1 MVQPTMGRSMRLSIA
16 SAMLFAAI
24 ANADLD
30 YVTDLDI
37 YSLLAPCASDA
48 ISYNIA
54 TLTYGTLCGDSETE
68 LQSCACSNTEQ
79 FNSITA
85 SISRDIVASCGT
97 TATDDQQSASS
108 VIKKYCN
115 QDLPITFSTPTTNL
129 VQAYITDLSQINYLP
144 QCAQSALSEAVMG
157 DNAYNCPQA
166 ASLFAP
172 CVCGKGGIPSAIS
185 DVISKSVRY
194 SCSNGGDISAAEDF
208 YNEYCA
214 MNNGT
219 TTFTQPPGPPGD
231 MTYHITALP
240 QFKSLRSC
248 AQSGVASAILDQTD
262 FYCATGPQALA
273 SCVCIKSGMSDR
285 ILSTLT
291 SNVKWN
297 CDNTATADVSSAMDV
312 FAFYCSAAEDEVVA
326 SITDT
331 ATETYP
337 HPTNRVSSFPTSPS
351 ETGAKSSSGSGG
363 SDKGGSKP
371 DQGGKDGSSSDE
383 SNSPGSNSVNKTAI
397 IAACV
402 LGGVVLIGVIAAVAF
417 FVRRKRNQQMRGEQL
432 PPTVNGHNLDGPP
445 ELENTSKMR
454 PNVDVI
460 PELYSNERQELQG
473 NTGSPFSELPP
484 DYGCPRPEPQGN
496 GECKPPGSP
505 EHGGG
510 YQPPHSPSHSPYY
523 GYDHGAPTVSPETP
537 NTYNAGWESGPVAD
551 TYELD
556 AATWS
561 P

>member
-1 MVQPTMGRSMRLSIA
+1 MRRPMRLSFA
-16 SAMLFAAI
+16 SAVLFAAL

-54 TLTYGTLCGDSETE
+54 TLTYGTVCGDSETE
-68 LQSCACSNTEQ
+68 LQSCACSDTER
-79 FNSITA
+79 FTSITS
-85 SISRDIVASCGT
+85 SISRDIRVSCGT
-97 TATDDQQSASS
+97 TATDDQNSASS
-108 VIKKYCN
+108 VLAKYCN
-115 QDLPITFSTPTTNL
+115 QDLTITFSTPTKNV
-129 VQAYITDLSQINYLP
+129 VQAYITDLGQINYLP

-157 DNAYNCPQA
+157 DNISKCPEA

-172 CVCGKGGIPSAIS
+172 CVCGKGGIPSQVS

-194 SCSNGGDISAAEDF
+194 SCSNGGDISAAQDF

-248 AQSGVASAILDQTD
+248 AQSGVASAILDQTEI
-262 FYCATGPQALA
+262 YCATGPQALA
-273 SCVCIKSGMSDR
+273 SCVCIKSGMSGR

-297 CDNTATADVSSAMDV
+297 CDNTATADVTSAMDV
-312 FAFYCSAAEDEVVA
+312 FAVYCSAAEKEIVV
-326 SITDT
+326 SVTDT

-337 HPTNRVSSFPTSPS
+337 HPTNRASSLPSGSSPA
-351 ETGAKSSSGSGG
+351 ETGAGSTGGSGG
-363 SDKGGSKP
+363 SDNGGSNP
-371 DQGGKDGSSSDE
+371 DQGGKDGSSSDG
-383 SNSPGSNSVNKTAI
+383 SGGNSSGSSSINKTAV

-402 LGGVVLIGVIAAVAF
+402 LGGVVLIAAIAAVAF
-417 FVRRKRNQQMRGEQL
+417 FVRRRRNKQMRGEQI
-432 PPTVNGHNLDGPP
+432 PPTADGPNITGPP
-445 ELENTSKMR
+445 ELENTAKMG
-454 PNVDVI
+454 PNIAVV
-460 PELYSNERQELQG
+460 PELHSTERQELQG
-473 NTGSPFSELPP
+473 TGTPFSELPP
-484 DYGCPRPEPQGN
+484 GYVSPRPELQGN
-496 GECKPPGSP
+496 SEYKPPVSP
-505 EHGGG
+505 VHGGG
-510 YQPPHSPSHSPYY
+510 YQPPHSPYH
-523 GYDHGAPTVSPETP
+523 GQHQQGAPTVSPATP
-537 NTYNAGWESGPVAD
+537 NTYGAGWQSGPVAE

-556 AATWS
+556 SATWKS

>member
-1 MVQPTMGRSMRLSIA
+1 MRRPMRLSVA
-16 SAMLFAAI
+16 SAILFAALTK
-24 ANADLD
+24 AELD

-54 TLTYGTLCGDSETE
+54 TLTYGTVCGDSETE
-68 LQSCACSNTEQ
+68 LQSCACSNTER
-79 FNSITA
+79 FTSITS
-85 SISRDIVASCGT
+85 SISRDIRASCGS

-108 VIKKYCN
+108 VIAKYCN
-115 QDLPITFSTPTTNL
+115 QDLTITFSTPTKNL

-157 DNAYNCPQA
+157 DNISKCPEA

-172 CVCGKGGIPSAIS
+172 CVCGKGGIPSAVS

-194 SCSNGGDISAAEDF
+194 SCSNGGDISAAQDF

-231 MTYHITALP
+231 MTYHITALS
-240 QFKSLRSC
+240 QFKALQSC
-248 AQSGVASAILDQTD
+248 AQSGVASAILD
-262 FYCATGPQALA
+262 ALA

-297 CDNTATADVSSAMDV
+297 CDNTATADVTSAMDV
-312 FAFYCSAAEDEVVA
+312 FALYCSAAEKEVVFTV
-326 SITDT
+326 TDT

-337 HPTNRVSSFPTSPS
+337 HPTNRISSFPSSPS
-351 ETGAKSSSGSGG
+351 ETGAGSSSGSGG
-363 SDKGGSKP
+363 GGKGGSNP
-371 DQGGKDGSSSDE
+371 SQGGKDGSSSDG
-383 SNSPGSNSVNKTAI
+383 SGGNSSGSSSINKTAV

-402 LGGVVLIGVIAAVAF
+402 LGGVVLIAAIAAVAY
-417 FVRRKRNQQMRGEQL
+417 FVRRRRNKQMKGEQI
-432 PPTVNGHNLDGPP
+432 PPAVDGPHLEGPP
-445 ELENTSKMR
+445 ELENTSKVGA
-454 PNVDVI
+454 NVGVV
-460 PELYSNERQELQG
+460 PELHSVERQELQG
-473 NTGSPFSELPP
+473 HTGTPLSELPP
-484 DYGCPRPEPQGN
+484 GYVSPRPELQGS
-496 GECKPPGSP
+496 GEYKPPVSP
-505 EHGGG
+505 EHGAA
-510 YQPPHSPSHSPYY
+510 YQPPHSPYY
-523 GYDHGAPTVSPETP
+523 GHQQGAQTVSPATP
-537 NTYNAGWESGPVAD
+537 NTYGAGWQSGPVAE

-556 AATWS
+556 SATWKS
-561 P
+561 S